1 MTFRLNFIKH
11 WKLWF
16 ALSGAFL
23 VIALLGIFVRGLNYG
38 IDFTGGSQMDLRF
51 QRPVTTA
58 AIRRVLDAHH
68 LNQSTVV
75 YVGQGHQQVLITT
88 PTISEH
94 QRDVLLS
101 QFHRVA
107 PYQEI
112 STSRVSSIIGQQTE
126 RTALLAVII
135 ATVAIITYIT
145 IRFEFRFALAAIIA
159 LLHDVIITV
168 GLIALIHITLTEY
181 FIMAVLT
188 IFGYSVNDTIII
200 FDRIRENLH
209 KQRKN
214 EPLEDVVNRSLNQV
228 LVRSINTSST
238 VLIALAALLAFGGA
252 SIRDFSATMLIG
264 VFLGTYSSIFIAS
277 PVWILWRKRDDARR
291 RQMPRPVRAD

>member
-16 ALSGAFL
+16 TLSGAFL
-23 VIALLGIFVRGLNYG
+23 LIALFGIFVRGLNYG
-38 IDFTGGSQMDLRF
+38 IDFTGGSQMDLKF
-51 QRPVTTA
+51 DRPVTTVA
-58 AIRRVLDAHH
+58 VRRVLDAHH

-75 YVGQGHQQVLITT
+75 YVGQGQRQVLITT
-88 PTISEH
+88 PTISE
-94 QRDVLLS
+94 QLRDTLLS

-112 STSRVSSIIGQQTE
+112 STSRVSSIIGKQTE

-238 VLIALAALLAFGGA
+238 VLIALAALLIFGGA

-291 RQMPRPVRAD
+291 RQMVRPARAD